1 MLIGSLGRGP
11 ANGVIG
17 RAAEWQRLLGQ
28 PASQNSPAVA
38 SVQLRAAA
46 VTPHRPVSLLGRLLV
61 TRLQFQSLP
70 GVSASAG

>member
-11 ANGVIG
+11 ADGVMG

-28 PASQNSPAVA
+28 PASQNSPAAA
-38 SVQLRAAA
+38 SVQLRVAA
-46 VTPHRPVSLLGRLLV
+46 VTPHRPASLRGRLLV
-61 TRLQFQSLP
+61 THLQSQSLP